1 MYKGD
6 RLQKKQTPL
15 VNEPKKDFKTIKEHF
30 KNIDNMKDFL
40 RDGCQ
45 DFNEN
50 FELLN
55 YINSGSCGVVYEG
68 KIKRS
73 PNKRVGLK
81 FLMGKMYC
89 NGLCEIWRFRIF
101 SEKINSKEIFIR
113 NINSIYYFT
122 NIGRSSIL
130 SSMQNNTYGY

>member
-1 MYKGD
+1 MYKAD

-30 KNIDNMKDFL
+30 KNIDNMKNFL
-40 RDGCQ
+40 KDGCQ

-68 KIKRS
+68 KIKKS
-73 PNKRVGLK
+73 SNKRVGLK
-81 FLMGKMYC
+81 FLMGKIMD
-89 NGLCEIWRFRIF
+89 EKR
-101 SEKINSKEIFIR
+101 EKIDNQKKIKELHFQKDYIIK
-113 NINSIYYFT
+113 T
-122 NIGRSSIL
+122 
-130 SSMQNNTYGY
+130 